1 MPIDTS
7 GRSKTVEVQA
17 HSSVNMEFGSGVL
30 MVCSFGD
37 QNDVSVFREL
47 GLTPFQAIDLEGK
60 ITEVGGPLAGLSVF
74 EARKKAL
81 ELLEESDKLE
91 SVEERDQEIPV
102 SERGKTD

>member
-1 MPIDTS
+1 
-7 GRSKTVEVQA
+7 
-17 HSSVNMEFGSGVL
+17 MEFGSGVL

-60 ITEVGGPLAGLSVF
+60 ITDVGGPLAGLSVI

-81 ELLEESDKLE
+81 EILEESDRIE
-91 SVEERDQEIPV
+91 NIE
-102 SERGKTD
+102 